1 MRSGV
6 RWCGVLAAASLL
18 LAAPA
23 AGQGVRIT
31 GVSTARYAELATAA
45 PDSVPIESTT
55 GAGTL
60 RLAPDGTVVRCTE
73 GLAWCHF
80 MGAGERL
87 STVPLIQ
94 DVRASAWGFGQG
106 VRAFAHVRGRAAV
119 GEADDLWPAA
129 DDPLDVLAAYVE
141 VDRASYRVR
150 LGRQWQTSSLGWYNF
165 DGLAVAYRPLERL
178 TVEAFG
184 GWSLMRGTNE
194 YHDDALDG
202 VEPFFPSERAY
213 ILGALARVRPA
224 PGMAG
229 TLLYQR
235 EIRTDRAALYS
246 ERLAADG
253 RVSFGRAA
261 VSGALEADLASGWLN
276 EARLRADVPL
286 GRGFAAAAEVRRYRP
301 FFELWTIWGAF
312 SPVGYRELGVE
323 SFWRRTGSPLQL
335 RVLTSRRSYEDT
347 GAELTFAPLR
357 TDGWRFVAA
366 ASLDLGPR
374 WSTDGS
380 YRYELGSGAGISE
393 GQLSAR
399 RVLAEGSWIGLA
411 LVAFQRAYEFRVQQ
425 GTVYGVGV
433 DAGHRFDARTR
444 LSGSLTAYRHGGST
458 EEPSVDWSQLRGSVR
473 FEWTVGPEPG
483 MTRPPEE
490 RP

>member
-1 MRSGV
+1 V

-45 PDSVPIESTT
+45 PDSVPIESTA

-194 YHDDALDG
+194 FHDDALDG

-312 SPVGYRELGVE
+312 APVGYGEGSGMLAWGRPDRLGV
-323 SFWRRTGSPLQL
+323 RLTGAW
-335 RVLTSRRSYEDT
+335 RSYDAAHA
-347 GAELTFAPLR
+347 GLQSAMLR
-357 TDGWRFVAA
+357 TDGWRV
-366 ASLDLGPR
+366 G
-374 WSTDGS
+374 TDGWW
-380 YRYELGSGAGISE
+380 RPAGAWTVSGAYRRHINFGAAQSE
-393 GQLSAR
+393 ADAAVR
-399 RVLAEGSWIGLA
+399 RDWDGRGHVGAHGALFQSIREFSLGEGVVAGLGA
-411 LVAFQRAYEFRVQQ
+411 
-425 GTVYGVGV
+425 
-433 DAGHRFDARTR
+433 DAAWRLNADTR
-444 LSGSLTAYRHGGST
+444 LSGSATAYRHLESPNPGA
-458 EEPSVDWSQLRGSVR
+458 VDWTQLRATLQL
-473 FEWTVGPEPG
+473 EWAVGRDPG
-483 MTRPPEE
+483 MPPTGGRP
-490 RP
+490 